1 MQVFDGHGGV
11 DAASFIKKNM
21 LKFITEDSQFP
32 SSIKKAVKNAFVKA
46 DHAFR
51 DASSLDSSSGTTALI
66 ALVLGR

>member
-1 MQVFDGHGGV
+1 
-11 DAASFIKKNM
+11 M

-32 SSIKKAVKNAFVKA
+32 SSIKKAVKSSFVKA